1 MTPQGTPPA
10 RSGAEQR
17 PRAARVGAEPSSLL
31 RHWVIPVGVL
41 SGLSVV
47 LFFVFRLWDWGE
59 FGGEKSLLEAL
70 FLLDPDQAADAI
82 GGIKDVL
89 NAIVPLVVTVVAIVV
104 QLAAQRYTPKLVDLF
119 IADRA
124 TIAYFALMVVA
135 TIYALLMVYARFDDL
150 LPFWGTLFL
159 LLLTGAV
166 VGLLIPYINYVFLFL
181 TPENIIRII
190 RRNAKTSMA
199 RMQQVKGRPGEVRRY
214 QRDVANAMEQISDI
228 ALSAVSQ
235 MDRNVALLSI
245 RSLKDVMADHLLVKR
260 RMPAVWY
267 RPNKDYFPAAS
278 TDFLNEI
285 HRTRTWVEA
294 KGFMD
299 MELIFKMSIKEMPDA
314 VSAVANST
322 KIIGQYAIRLRDTQ
336 VLQAVIEFFNTF
348 LRHAL
353 NDRNPKALYN
363 LFYQYRLLAE
373 EVLLVDQKLAER
385 IAFYF
390 KYYGQLAQTYNVPL
404 ILITAC
410 FDLSYLLKKGYQVQA
425 PNLDA
430 LMTTFLEVDDNPA
443 TQSNEFDL
451 RSVRKAQ
458 LAFAAF
464 LLSQGDERLVQ
475 RIASDMR
482 QEPRERM
489 EAIQR
494 EMLSVSDRKFWEVTD
509 RGVNFFFLEDAEKE
523 HLKDFYRRYIE
534 PNYPPRD
541 AKLQVVAPAR

>member
-1 MTPQGTPPA
+1 MTPQGNLPA

-17 PRAARVGAEPSSLL
+17 PRDSRFGEQPSSLL
-31 RHWVIPVGVL
+31 RHWVIPFGVL

-70 FLLDPDQAADAI
+70 FLLDADQAADAI

-135 TIYALLMVYARFDDL
+135 TMYALLMVYARFDDL
-150 LPFWGTLFL
+150 LPFWGTLVM

-199 RMQQVKGRPGEVRRY
+199 RMQQAKGRPGETRRY

-245 RSLKDVMADHLLVKR
+245 RSLKDVMADHLLIKR

-322 KIIGQYAIRLRDTQ
+322 KIIGQYAIRLRDTL

-475 RIASDMR
+475 RIANDMK

-489 EAIQR
+489 ETIQR

-541 AKLQVVAPAR
+541 AKLQVAAPGR